1 MVIYRCDM
9 CNYSTHIRTHYS
21 KHLTT
26 KKHVRNKEIYTNNL
40 TDYSDSELTPNDS
53 NLTPIDSGL
62 TPNDSVL
69 NPNDSILNPNKI
81 LEKTTLVCEYCNK
94 SFTRKNNL
102 VRHQNSRCK
111 VKKNAEKTNDYK
123 VIFEE
128 YKANTKNQMDNLYKQ
143 IDNLIDKVGNV
154 NITQNNIV
162 LNSLGD
168 EDLSHVTNDYMTSLL
183 KIPYGMIPKLIEKV
197 HFSEEKPEN
206 NNIYIPNKKQ
216 PYLKVFTDKWIYCD
230 RKEIIKKLVDQNYF
244 LLDQHYNTTGK
255 IELDKLQ
262 NQRYNDFQGRKEV
275 GDDNLEEQILKE
287 TDLVLLNYTPALV
300 K

>member
-1 MVIYRCDM
+1 MVIYMCEM
-9 CNYSTHIRTHYS
+9 CNYCTHIRTHYS

-26 KKHVRNKEIYTNNL
+26 KKHIRNNDKNNTKQSDYIDSKL
-40 TDYSDSELTPNDS
+40 TPNYSSVTPNDS
-53 NLTPIDSGL
+53 KLTPI
-62 TPNDSVL
+62 
-69 NPNDSILNPNKI
+69 NK
-81 LEKTTLVCEYCNK
+81 KDDKNTLVCEYCNN
-94 SFTRKNNL
+94 SFTRRNNI

-111 VKKNAEKTNDYK
+111 IKKSENTNDYK
-123 VIFEE
+123 FIFEE

-162 LNSLGD
+162 LNSLGN
-168 EDLSHVTNDYMTSLL
+168 EDLSHVTTDYLTSLL

-197 HFSEEKPEN
+197 HFSEDKPEN

-216 PYLKVFTDKWIYCD
+216 PYLKVNTDKWIYCD

-244 LLDQHYNTTGK
+244 LLDQHYNTKGK

-262 NQRYNDFQGRKEV
+262 NQRYSDFQGMKET
-275 GDDNLEEQILKE
+275 GDDNLDEQIFKE
-287 TDLVLLNYTPALV
+287 TDLVLLNYTPTLV